1 MSTDETQWILCPVCY
16 RKTQTQNPQGHGFT
30 KLNMKSSQT
39 PRRRAE
45 SDEKSDSLCVI
56 LFQRIEGEHKQ

>member
-1 MSTDETQWILCPVCY
+1 MSTAEMQWILCPVCH
-16 RKTQTQNPQGHGFT
+16 RKTQKQIR
-30 KLNMKSSQT
+30 KASQT

-56 LFQRIEGEHKQ
+56 LFQRIEGEHK